1 MQNLLNDLIDILKSK
16 ADFVV
21 DGKLAKNIVVE
32 KALQLDSEFL
42 QLLLTSDSIKEHF
55 FKKIGDVFVFD
66 KIKFQEFVSNKEFLP
81 NSYTSFKNQI
91 GLIDESGCSLKQ
103 NKDVVLTWAY
113 KDCVLEG
120 GQDKEDAKRDEIFYN
135 ETLAPDEITRLFE
148 EKVLTN
154 FEKWDKE
161 SVENNQVKSVISLG
175 DNDNLLIKGNNLLAL
190 HCLKKRYANKI
201 KLIYIDPPYYFVSD
215 KKVDTF
221 SYNSNFKLS
230 TWLTFMKNRLE
241 IARDLLSEDGA
252 IFVQISDDGVAEL
265 HCLLKEIF
273 NKNTNNFI
281 NKITVKTKS
290 PSGFSSVNAGV
301 FETAEYILVFAKDK
315 RKWKYTPQFV
325 KSTYDANYK
334 WYIKNI
340 EDTENNWQI
349 CDLLDEVAKTE
360 GFDNKNIAIAKL
372 SKEVFYQK
380 LAKFALEHSDKIFR
394 ETEINDSASKELVS
408 LREKSKLTK
417 NYIYKFERDS
427 FYPVYVKNGKEMA
440 FYSKKVRLI
449 DGEMTPSIQLSNIW
463 NDISYEGIAKEG
475 NVTLQK
481 GKKPEKLLQR
491 IIEMSSNQGDYV
503 LDFFAGSGTTAA
515 VAHKLNRQWIAIEQ
529 MDYIKNLPEE
539 RIKNVLKGE
548 QSGISKMVNWQGGG
562 EFIYCELK
570 QANEIFVQKI
580 RKAQNVNEL
589 VSIYG
594 EMKSQAF
601 MRYEI
606 ENFDINEFQK
616 LDFEDAQRILL
627 NCLDKNHLY
636 VNLSEIEDNQY
647 DISPSEKIL
656 NKEFYKK

>member
-91 GLIDESGCSLKQ
+91 GLIDERGSSLKQ

-120 GQDKEDAKRDEIFYN
+120 GQDKEDAKRNEIFYN

-161 SVENNQVKSVISLG
+161 SVENNQAKPVISLG

-201 KLIYIDPPYYFVSD
+201 KLIYIDPPYNTGNDSFKYN
-215 KKVDTF
+215 DTF
-221 SYNSNFKLS
+221 NHS

-241 IARDLLSEDGA
+241 IAKELLSEDGS
-252 IFVQISDDGVAEL
+252 IYVNIDYNEV
-265 HCLLKEIF
+265 HYLKVLMDEIF
-273 NKNTNNFI
+273 GKENFQREI
-281 NKITVKTKS
+281 IWRIGWVSGYKT
-290 PSGFSSVNAGV
+290 SV
-301 FETAEYILVFAKDK
+301 
-315 RKWKYTPQFV
+315 
-325 KSTYDANYK
+325 
-334 WYIKNI
+334 
-340 EDTENNWQI
+340 
-349 CDLLDEVAKTE
+349 
-360 GFDNKNIAIAKL
+360 
-372 SKEVFYQK
+372 
-380 LAKFALEHSDKIFR
+380 
-394 ETEINDSASKELVS
+394 
-408 LREKSKLTK
+408 K
-417 NYIYKFERDS
+417 NYIRNHDTIL
-427 FYPVYVKNGKEMA
+427 
-440 FYSKKVRLI
+440 FYSKNNSKLYFNKDKAYIYNNNFADR
-449 DGEMTPSIQLSNIW
+449 TPD
-463 NDISYEGIAKEG
+463 DIKKY
-475 NVTLQK
+475 LQK
-481 GKKPEKLLQR
+481 FKLNSNNIQEIITYINHDSRPDRYPIEDVWNGNEYDELNSIAIMSYSKESISTLLETTADVKGQKSEALIKR
-491 IIEMSSNQGDYV
+491 IIEISTNPGDIV
-503 LDFFAGSGTTAA
+503 LDFFAGTGTTGA
-515 VAHKLNRQWIAIEQ
+515 VALKMHRKFIMCEQ
-529 MDYIKNLPEE
+529 LDEHIKYINLRTKKVMCGTQE
-539 RIKNVLKGE
+539 
-548 QSGISKMVNWQGGG
+548 GISKGVSWQGGG

-580 RKAQNVNEL
+580 RKSQNVNEL

-647 DISPSEKIL
+647 DIRPSEKIL